1 MFSSSWKNDS
11 TIRVVTLLLSI
22 VFIIF
27 VSLIITLLSTASP
40 SSSTSCVTKEGTFC
54 YHHQWW
60 KASSST
66 PIPVYE
72 EDQTSKKHNL
82 IFGLPN
88 FDPPKPEGDV
98 HFRTTSNF
106 GGAFLWSGTTSNE
119 KHGHY
124 GIMSLASTT
133 ATAAWNTTSSSSS
146 NPQSLLRSSST
157 QQQQQQNDDIRDNH
171 HHHQHHTSEIYQL
184 RSHDVIH
191 TATKRRVVINQEN

>member
-98 HFRTTSNF
+98 HFRTNF

-171 HHHQHHTSEIYQL
+171 HQHHTSEIYQL
-184 RSHDVIH
+184 RSHDVVH
-191 TATKRRVVINQEN
+191 TATKRRVVIKQEN